1 MTKLFLLSKGLVY
14 ANRTNNSELKNWLY
28 NNLGNICFDKKRI
41 QKIYYYKKSLDYSK
55 RIGDSVQIVFTNL
68 NITHDC

>member
-28 NNLGNICFDKKRI
+28 NNLGNICFDKKEYKRFTTIKSHLITAKELAI
-41 QKIYYYKKSLDYSK
+41 QYKLFL
-55 RIGDSVQIVFTNL
+55 QI
-68 NITHDC
+68 